1 MRKSDI
7 IKEISAQTG
16 LTQVETEAVIEGF
29 ITIVSEALI
38 QGKRVDLRGFG
49 NFILKTRKAKAA
61 RNISTGET
69 VQVPEHYLPYFKTSE
84 SLKERVNNNLKKN
97 VL

>member
-7 IKEISAQTG
+7 VKEISTATG

-29 ITIVSEALI
+29 ISVVSEALV
-38 QGKRVDLRGFG
+38 QGERVDLRGFG
-49 NFILKTRKAKAA
+49 NFILKIRKAKAA

-69 VQVPEHYLPYFKTSE
+69 VHVPEHYLPYFKASE
-84 SLKERVNNNLKKN
+84 SLKERVNANLKK

>member
-7 IKEISAQTG
+7 IKEISSQTG

-29 ITIVSEALI
+29 ITVVSEALI
-38 QGKRVDLRGFG
+38 QGERVDLRGFG

-61 RNISTGET
+61 RNIWTGET
-69 VQVPEHYLPYFKTSE
+69 VHVPEHYLPYFKASE
-84 SLKERVNNNLKKN
+84 SLKNRVNKNLKN
-97 VL
+97 L

>member
-7 IKEISAQTG
+7 IKEISAATG

-29 ITIVSEALI
+29 IAVVSEALI
-38 QGKRVDLRGFG
+38 NGDRVDLRGFG
-49 NFILKTRKAKAA
+49 NFILKKRKAKAA

-69 VQVPEHYLPYFKTSE
+69 VQVPEHYLPFFKASE
-84 SLKERVNNNLKKN
+84 SLTKRVNENLK
-97 VL
+97 

>member
-38 QGKRVDLRGFG
+38 QGDRVD
-49 NFILKTRKAKAA
+49 
-61 RNISTGET
+61 
-69 VQVPEHYLPYFKTSE
+69 
-84 SLKERVNNNLKKN
+84 
-97 VL
+97 

>member
-7 IKEISAQTG
+7 IKEISAATG

-29 ITIVSEALI
+29 IAVVSEALI
-38 QGKRVDLRGFG
+38 RGNRVDLRGFG
-49 NFILKTRKAKAA
+49 NFILKKRKAKAA

-69 VQVPEHYLPYFKTSE
+69 VQVPEHYLPFFKASE
-84 SLKERVNNNLKKN
+84 SLTERVNKNLK
-97 VL
+97 

>member
-7 IKEISAQTG
+7 IKEISAATG

-29 ITIVSEALI
+29 IAVVSDALVR
-38 QGKRVDLRGFG
+38 GDRVDLRGFG

-69 VQVPEHYLPYFKTSE
+69 VQVPEHYLPFFKASE
-84 SLKERVNNNLKKN
+84 SFTQRVNKNLK
-97 VL
+97 